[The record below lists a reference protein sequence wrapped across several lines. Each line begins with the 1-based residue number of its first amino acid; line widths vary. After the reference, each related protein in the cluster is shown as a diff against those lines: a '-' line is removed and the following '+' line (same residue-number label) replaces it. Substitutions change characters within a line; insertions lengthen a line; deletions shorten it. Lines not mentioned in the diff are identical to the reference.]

1 MILTPND
8 SAFIGGSYHLNSG
21 SAIYGGLIHPDI
33 QQPQQYQQ
41 QPQHYQSSA
50 SSATPPSDYWPYSVD
65 YEGSS
70 STDELHDTGSGVGV
84 NGGYNPV
91 KPARPHF
98 PNQAPWTTTRELVVL
113 CRTYRF
119 MALSLRSHLSAR
131 SSVTSLNSKQI
142 T

>member
-33 QQPQQYQQ
+33 QQQHQQPQQYQQ
-41 QPQHYQSSA
+41 QPQLN
-50 SSATPPSDYWPYSVD
+50 ATPPSVYWSYSVD

-70 STDELHDTGSGVGV
+70 STDELHDTGSGVAV
-84 NGGYNPV
+84 IGGYNPV

-98 PNQAPWTTTRELVVL
+98 PNQAPWTITRELVVL

-119 MALSLRSHLSAR
+119 MALSLRIWVQEAVERHSI
-131 SSVTSLNSKQI
+131 LNK
-142 T
+142 